1 MIILKSI
8 GKCRAFCVLQIW
20 ANELGL
26 GMILLACRAPQ
37 RLCCRKMLHVAR
49 CAHSGVCMLQ
59 NNCTQVTKCRISL
72 TLGTSNWCSRPSRVD
87 TWTSRISSLWSFQER
102 LWVFAPEKK
111 AQRGSDT
118 AGGHTAQ
125 PGGGGADCKPQ
136 GCSHSLKLWPFSRQV
151 DRGAALAGEQSLSFR
166 LQLARGRVPSSFSSG
181 PRGEHRVHSFA
192 AGVGGHRQVSTVLD
206 AMDYDKHRVG
216 AG

>member
-1 MIILKSI
+1 MQNIFDTGYKQLVLPSI
-8 GKCRAFCVLQIW
+8 
-20 ANELGL
+20 
-26 GMILLACRAPQ
+26 P
-37 RLCCRKMLHVAR
+37 
-49 CAHSGVCMLQ
+49 
-59 NNCTQVTKCRISL
+59 
-72 TLGTSNWCSRPSRVD
+72 
-87 TWTSRISSLWSFQER
+87 
-102 LWVFAPEKK
+102 
-111 AQRGSDT
+111 
-118 AGGHTAQ
+118 GGHVDISHFIPVVVPGEAVGFRTREEGSERVRHCRRSHSTAR
-125 PGGGGADCKPQ
+125 GGGADCKPQ

-206 AMDYDKHRVG
+206 AMDYNKHRVG

>member
-1 MIILKSI
+1 MPCGLFEALQVYVLLGGSVLIILKSI

-72 TLGTSNWCSRPSRVD
+72 TLGTSNWRTRAPVHPGWTRGHLAFHPCGRSRRGCGFSHPR
-87 TWTSRISSLWSFQER
+87 RR
-102 LWVFAPEKK
+102 LREGQTLPEVT
-111 AQRGSDT
+111 QHS
-118 AGGHTAQ
+118 
-125 PGGGGADCKPQ
+125 PGGGQTAN
-136 GCSHSLKLWPFSRQV
+136 HR
-151 DRGAALAGEQSLSFR
+151 AAHI
-166 LQLARGRVPSSFSSG
+166 P
-181 PRGEHRVHSFA
+181 
-192 AGVGGHRQVSTVLD
+192 
-206 AMDYDKHRVG
+206 
-216 AG
+216 

>member
-125 PGGGGADCKPQ
+125 PGGGGGRLQTTGLLTFLKALAILQAGGQRGSPGWRAESLLPPSTCPWEGPLFLFKWPQ
-136 GCSHSLKLWPFSRQV
+136 GGTQGAQLCS
-151 DRGAALAGEQSLSFR
+151 RGG
-166 LQLARGRVPSSFSSG
+166 GPSSSFHC
-181 PRGEHRVHSFA
+181 PRCHGL
-192 AGVGGHRQVSTVLD
+192 Q
-206 AMDYDKHRVG
+206 
-216 AG
+216 

>member
-72 TLGTSNWCSRPSRVD
+72 TLGTSNWRTRAPVHPGWTRGHLAFHPCGRSRRGCGFSHPR
-87 TWTSRISSLWSFQER
+87 RR
-102 LWVFAPEKK
+102 LREGQTLPEVT
-111 AQRGSDT
+111 QHS
-118 AGGHTAQ
+118 
-125 PGGGGADCKPQ
+125 PGGGGRLQTTGLLTFLKALAILQAGGQRGSPGWRAESLLPPSTCPWEGPLFLFKWPQ
-136 GCSHSLKLWPFSRQV
+136 GGTQGAQLCS
-151 DRGAALAGEQSLSFR
+151 RGG
-166 LQLARGRVPSSFSSG
+166 GPSSSFHC
-181 PRGEHRVHSFA
+181 PRCHGLR
-192 AGVGGHRQVSTVLD
+192 
-206 AMDYDKHRVG
+206 
-216 AG
+216 